1 MTKALR
7 IRVFSIGS
15 VPKSEYTEAC
25 DMLHDALE
33 PFLRKYPNAE
43 VESKMMPVSKFLKM
57 RRLKP

>member
-1 MTKALR
+1 
-7 IRVFSIGS
+7 
-15 VPKSEYTEAC
+15 
-25 DMLHDALE
+25 MLHDALE